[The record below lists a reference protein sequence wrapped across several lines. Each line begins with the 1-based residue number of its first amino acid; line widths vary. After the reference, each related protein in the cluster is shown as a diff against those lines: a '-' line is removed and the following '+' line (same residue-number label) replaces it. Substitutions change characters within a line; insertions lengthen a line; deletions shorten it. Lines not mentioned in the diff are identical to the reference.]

1 MIHDA
6 DLPRFARAGIVASMQ
21 PVHMALDAPL
31 VHRRW
36 GARAAEAFPLR
47 RLLDSKAPVAFG
59 SDAPIETCDVL
70 DGIRCAVRRTG
81 RDGTALSPAESVSP
95 AEAIAAYTSGAAWAV
110 GRETSSGALRVGEA
124 ADVTLLTEDVAARPE
139 SLADARVLATIV
151 RGELV
156 FDGAN
161 A

>member
-1 MIHDA
+1 
-6 DLPRFARAGIVASMQ
+6 
-21 PVHMALDAPL
+21 
-31 VHRRW
+31 
-36 GARAAEAFPLR
+36 
-47 RLLDSKAPVAFG
+47 
-59 SDAPIETCDVL
+59 
-70 DGIRCAVRRTG
+70 
-81 RDGTALSPAESVSP
+81 
-95 AEAIAAYTSGAAWAV
+95 V